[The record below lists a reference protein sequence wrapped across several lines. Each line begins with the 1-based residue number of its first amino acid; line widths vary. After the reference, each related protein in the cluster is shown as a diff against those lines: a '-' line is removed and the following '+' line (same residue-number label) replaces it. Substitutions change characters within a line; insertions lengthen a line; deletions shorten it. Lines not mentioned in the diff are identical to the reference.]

1 MKKIF
6 LLVLVS
12 TLFLS
17 CSYMKKKSLEKKIVE
32 SSPYYNDNTNW
43 GDELCERITF
53 FDDGTFLEIIA
64 DAGNASDNT
73 YSSIEGTWE
82 IIENIKFESNID
94 RMMNKKYGN
103 KRGKTTFNLIREYDI
118 ESLLTDD
125 SEYETIFT
133 EYYSEHNKKLSDAK
147 ANDQIY
153 GILNIGLDEYGNINK
168 YAVSDTEWEN
178 PLDTYLTSIPGQ
190 YN

>member
-1 MKKIF
+1 MKKN
-6 LLVLVS
+6 
-12 TLFLS
+12 
-17 CSYMKKKSLEKKIVE
+17 SLEKKIVE
-32 SSPYYNDNTNW
+32 SSPYYNDW
-43 GDELCERITF
+43 GDGFCERITF

-73 YSSIEGTWE
+73 YSRIEGTWE
-82 IIENIKFESNID
+82 I
-94 RMMNKKYGN
+94 KYGN
-103 KRGKTTFNLIREYDI
+103 KRGKTTFVLIQEYDI

-133 EYYSEHNKKLSDAK
+133 EYYSEENKKLSDAK

-153 GILNIGLDEYGNINK
+153 GFFNIGLDEYGNINK

>member
-6 LLVLVS
+6 LLTLVS

-17 CSYMKKKSLEKKIVE
+17 CSYMKKKSLEEKIVE
-32 SSPYYNDNTNW
+32 SSPYYTNF
-43 GDELCERITF
+43 GDELCKRITF

-64 DAGNASDNT
+64 DAGNASDNE
-73 YSSIEGTWE
+73 YSQIEGTWK
-82 IIENIKFESNID
+82 IIENIEFESNID
-94 RMMNKKYGN
+94 RMIYKKHGS
-103 KRGKTTFNLIREYDI
+103 KRGKTTYNLTLEYDI

-125 SEYETIFT
+125 SEYETIST
-133 EYYSEHNKKLSDAK
+133 EYYSEENKRLSDAK
-147 ANDQIY
+147 ANGQIY